1 VTRPA
6 PLRPEPSVM
15 DGAVSAVFGRRQS
28 ILEMS
33 SRNAFPVIQQ
43 KKVVNSYR
51 SCRTISMSA
60 FLGVGSYESA
70 LLSV

>member
-1 VTRPA
+1 MTRPV

-43 KKVVNSYR
+43 ND
-51 SCRTISMSA
+51 
-60 FLGVGSYESA
+60 FNVGLFGESGTMKA
-70 LLSV
+70 LCWQCD